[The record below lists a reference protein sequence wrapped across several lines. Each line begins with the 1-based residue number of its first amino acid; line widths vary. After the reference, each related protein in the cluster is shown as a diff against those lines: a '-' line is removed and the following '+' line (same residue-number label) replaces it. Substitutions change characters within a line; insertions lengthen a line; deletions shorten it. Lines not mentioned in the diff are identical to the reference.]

1 MRFVLA
7 KIRLLEPCFCFC
19 FFVTVVIGSDFV
31 TVRFTGVE
39 TEGQHLSCDKHD
51 THIHIHTCSC
61 EARLCNLNG
70 SAKS

>member
-1 MRFVLA
+1 MFF
-7 KIRLLEPCFCFC
+7 IFCDRL
-19 FFVTVVIGSDFV
+19 VIGSDFV

-39 TEGQHLSCDKHD
+39 TKGQRLSCDKNDTH
-51 THIHIHTCSC
+51 THIHIRIHTCSC